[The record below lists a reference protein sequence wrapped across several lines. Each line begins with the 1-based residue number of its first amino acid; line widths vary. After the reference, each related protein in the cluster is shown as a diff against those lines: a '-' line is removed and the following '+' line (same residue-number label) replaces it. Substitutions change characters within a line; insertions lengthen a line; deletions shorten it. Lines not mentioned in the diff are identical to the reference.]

1 MSAIVNQINV
11 YRKSWDKYKGIWETD
26 KDAFVQRYG
35 RLNVPVSSFDADL
48 NRCDH
53 FIKTPDYCCRF
64 QKLTGSANTAFC
76 VTVLYLCFAIQ
87 VY

>member
-1 MSAIVNQINV
+1 MSAIVNHITV
-11 YRKSWDKYKGIWETD
+11 YRKSWDKYKGIWATD

-48 NRCDH
+48 NRFGH
-53 FIKTPDYCCRF
+53 FKTPDYYCCIF
-64 QKLTGSANTAFC
+64 QNMAGFANNAFC
-76 VTVLYLCFAIQ
+76 ITVLYVCFAIQ

>member
-1 MSAIVNQINV
+1 MSAIINQINV

-48 NRCDH
+48 NRFDH
-53 FIKTPDYCCRF
+53 FKTPEHCCTF
-64 QKLTGSANTAFC
+64 QNMAGSVIYAFC
-76 VTVLYLCFAIQ
+76 VT
-87 VY
+87 